1 MTDIAAL
8 KEGVLRFVAAGSVDD
23 GKSTLIGRLLFDAQA
38 IMKDQ
43 ISALEKIRQKKGNEE
58 IDLSLLT
65 DGLTDEREQGI
76 TIDVAYRYFSTP
88 RRKFIIADVPGHEQY
103 TRNMATGASTA
114 DLGIIVADA
123 RKGLLRQS
131 RRHLYLLNLF
141 GVHRIVI
148 AVNKMDLV
156 DYSRN
161 RFEEIRSDFE
171 EFAKEIGA
179 GSLHFIPV
187 SALRGDNVVHQSS
200 QMEWYEGP
208 PLLEFLESLPLHEE
222 TEFAGLRFPVQM
234 VCRPQSSAHP
244 DYRGYMGRIESG
256 TVQAGDDVVVYPSGI
271 HTRVKGIDTYDGPQ
285 DEAGPSQ
292 SVTLLLEDEIDI
304 SRGDL
309 IASPDDPPRL
319 ARRIDALLFWMAAE
333 PLDPRK
339 QYLIKHGTNLR
350 RAKVREVS
358 YRLDGEEFREEPADS
373 IGLND
378 IGRVRLEFP
387 EPLAHDPYARSRA
400 TGAFIV
406 IDENTNDTVAG
417 GMICADS

>member
-23 GKSTLIGRLLFDAQA
+23 GKSTLIGRLLFDTQA

-43 ISALEKIRQKKGNEE
+43 ILALEKVRLKKGNEE

-76 TIDVAYRYFSTP
+76 TIDVAYRYFATP

-141 GVHRIVI
+141 GVDRIVI

-156 DYSRN
+156 GYSRK
-161 RFEEIRSDFE
+161 RCEEIRSDFE

-179 GSLHFIPV
+179 GPLCFIPL
-187 SALRGDNVVHQSS
+187 SALRGDNVVRQSN
-200 QMEWYEGP
+200 QMAWYEGP
-208 PLLEFLESLPLHEE
+208 PLLELLESLPLRGE
-222 TEFAGLRFPVQM
+222 TEFTGLRFPVQM
-234 VCRPQSSAHP
+234 VCRPQSSAHQ

-256 TVQAGDDVVVYPSGI
+256 TVQVGDDVVVYPSGMR
-271 HTRVKGIDTYDGPQ
+271 TRVKGIDTYDGPL

-309 IASPDDPPRL
+309 IVGPDDPPRISQ
-319 ARRIDALLFWMAAE
+319 RIDALLFWMAAE

-339 QYLIKHGTNLR
+339 RYLIKHGTR
-350 RAKVREVS
+350 CVRSEVGQIHS
-358 YRLDGEEFREEPADS
+358 RIDVETMREEAS
-373 IGLND
+373 AFLGLND
-378 IGRVRLEFP
+378 IGRVRLDFQ
-387 EPLAHDPYARSRA
+387 EPIAHDPYARSRA
-400 TGAFIV
+400 MGAFIV
-406 IDENTNDTVAG
+406 IDEDTNNTVAG
-417 GMICADS
+417 GVICQDA